1 MRVKPT
7 LIDLDPGMG
16 TRRKDHMIQRE
27 RLSESDPGNRDM
39 RQSELLGMS
48 NQERRG
54 RRTPPASNG
63 VTGHKSNSLAPANEI
78 ELFQRPIG
86 QNTAGGVLKTL
97 LHTNM
102 RNAGQLGTPVKFAAS
117 WSNS

>member
-16 TRRKDHMIQRE
+16 TRRKDRMIQRE

-54 RRTPPASNG
+54 RRTPPAKRRLLVKK
-63 VTGHKSNSLAPANEI
+63 VTEHGPVNP
-78 ELFQRPIG
+78 R
-86 QNTAGGVLKTL
+86 
-97 LHTNM
+97 LHSGYLVQGNLM
-102 RNAGQLGTPVKFAAS
+102 ISFV
-117 WSNS
+117 

>member
-1 MRVKPT
+1 MRVKPI
-7 LIDLDPGMG
+7 LIDLDPAMG
-16 TRRKDHMIQRE
+16 TGGKDLTIHPE

-63 VTGHKSNSLAPANEI
+63 VTGLKSNSLAPANEI
-78 ELFQRPIG
+78 EFFQRPIG
-86 QNTAGGVLKTL
+86 QNTAAGVLKTL

-102 RNAGQLGTPVKFAAS
+102 RESCAL
-117 WSNS
+117 